1 MMTDPGA
8 IRRATYLLWAARDL
22 ERIADR
28 ATNIAERVVFLAM
41 GRLTETRASFY

>member
-8 IRRATYLLWAARDL
+8 IRRATYLLWVARDL
-22 ERIADR
+22 ER
-28 ATNIAERVVFLAM
+28 IAERVVFLAT